1 MSGLRVSVA
10 RDGVSLGRALPG
22 GCPDAKSSDFPLRTM
37 AAIASVPFARECS
50 AVERP
55 MRPRLSLVDPR
66 LRQNRLL
73 RMLPDEAWER
83 ISPQLQ
89 LQEFLPGTVLE
100 EPGMTPTHVY
110 FPTDA
115 IVSLLHVTN
124 DGAASEVARV
134 GFEGLVGIS
143 IFLGGHGPSSRAVVQ
158 GGGHAFRVRSN
169 VMKDAFER
177 SGPVQRLLLRYTQSL
192 LTQMAQTAVCN
203 RRHSVRQ
210 QLCRFL
216 LLSLD
221 RMPGNELSTTH
232 ERIAGMLGVRREGVT
247 DAAGDLQR
255 MGAVRCSRGR
265 ITVLDREV
273 LEAHVCECYAAV
285 QRESARLLPD
295 VMAT

>member
-1 MSGLRVSVA
+1 MSALGVSTTRGHVSVGSTA
-10 RDGVSLGRALPG
+10 LGGWLDP
-22 GCPDAKSSDFPLRTM
+22 
-37 AAIASVPFARECS
+37 
-50 AVERP
+50 ERGEFT
-55 MRPRLSLVDPR
+55 MRPNAAAAVARYPSVDRSTRPQLSLVDPR

-73 RMLPDEAWER
+73 QALPDDAWAR

-100 EPGMTPTHVY
+100 DPGTTPTHVY

-143 IFLGGHGPSSRAVVQ
+143 LFLGGDGTSSRAVVQ
-158 GGGHAFRVRSN
+158 GAGHDFRIRSD
-169 VMKDAFER
+169 VMKAVFEG

-203 RRHSVRQ
+203 RRHSLQQ
-210 QLCRFL
+210 QLCRYL

-221 RMPGNELSTTH
+221 RMPGNVLTTTH
-232 ERIAGMLGVRREGVT
+232 ELIARTLGVRREGVT
-247 DAAGDLQR
+247 GAVGKLQR
-255 MGAVRCSRGR
+255 MGTIRNSRGR
-265 ITVLDREV
+265 ITVLDREA
-273 LEAHVCECYAAV
+273 LEEHVCECYAAV
-285 QRESARLLPD
+285 MTESARLLPD
-295 VMAT
+295 GTAT

>member
-1 MSGLRVSVA
+1 MRTIAAVAVASAPFPFDYRSV
-10 RDGVSLGRALPG
+10 D
-22 GCPDAKSSDFPLRTM
+22 
-37 AAIASVPFARECS
+37 
-50 AVERP
+50 RP
-55 MRPRLSLVDPR
+55 TRPQLSIVDPR

-73 RMLPDEAWER
+73 QALPDEIWER

-89 LQEFLPGTVLE
+89 LQEFVPGTVLE
-100 EPGMTPTHVY
+100 EPGTTPTHVY

-124 DGAASEVARV
+124 DGATSEVARV

-143 IFLGGHGPSSRAVVQ
+143 LFLGGEGTSSRAVVE
-158 GGGHAFRVRSN
+158 GGGHAFRIRSD
-169 VMKDAFER
+169 VMKTVFEG

-203 RRHSVRQ
+203 RRHSVQQ
-210 QLCRFL
+210 QLCRYL

-221 RMPGNELSTTH
+221 RMPGNSLATTH

-247 DAAGDLQR
+247 EAAGNLQR
-255 MGAVRCSRGR
+255 KGAIRNSRGR
-265 ITVLDREV
+265 ITVLDREA
-273 LEAHVCECYAAV
+273 LEAHVCECYATV

-295 VMAT
+295 ATAT